1 MPNEYQIELS
11 GRISL
16 KGTFD
21 GNTKEDAVH
30 EAERELR
37 RGDISEIEVETC
49 IYLDPNPDA

>member
-21 GNTKEDAVH
+21 GNTKEDAIG